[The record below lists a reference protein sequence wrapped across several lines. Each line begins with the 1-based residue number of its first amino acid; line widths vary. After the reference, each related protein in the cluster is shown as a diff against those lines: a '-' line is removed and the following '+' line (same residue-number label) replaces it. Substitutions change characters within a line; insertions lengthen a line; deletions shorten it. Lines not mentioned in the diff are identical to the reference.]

1 MGGEREREMF
11 LIVILLIS
19 TAFGRPNS
27 AQLQRSSVIS
37 DDLEAAELDI
47 LELEAGLSNL
57 QALVT
62 TGTTTLQRLEALQ
75 QIEGSFVAKFEGA
88 KSYLKQAKRELN
100 DLADTTVRDSRD
112 MILLLEDYDRIN
124 DPDLLEIAID
134 IMKDLMI
141 ETRER
146 LEEARKKYNSASEAF
161 ANLYTL
167 VKIRNQILDREVKH
181 NPSENFRAK
190 QAVFKSKSHSF
201 FQRAEII
208 FEDINDNIYLINK
221 WATSTEAV
229 RRNIERFPA
238 GYIYRYYIEVFK
250 TGILDMKNSAE
261 QFLA

>member
-1 MGGEREREMF
+1 MGSTSQTGREREREMF

-62 TGTTTLQRLEALQ
+62 TGTSTLQRLQ

-141 ETRER
+141 ETKER
-146 LEEARKKYNSASEAF
+146 LEEARKKYYSAREAF
-161 ANLYTL
+161 DYLYTL
-167 VKIRNQILDREVKH
+167 VEMHNQILDREVKH

-190 QAVFKSKSHSF
+190 QADFKSKSQSF
-201 FQRAEII
+201 LGRMEII
-208 FEDINDNIYLINK
+208 FEDINDNIDLINK
-221 WATSTEAV
+221 WAHRTEAA
-229 RRNIERFPA
+229 RKNIEYFPP
-238 GYIYRYYIEVFK
+238 GYIYRNTIEVFK
-250 TGILDMKNSAE
+250 TGLLDM
-261 QFLA
+261 

>member
-1 MGGEREREMF
+1 MGVLHRQGEREREMF

-62 TGTTTLQRLEALQ
+62 TGTTTLQRLQALQ
-75 QIEGSFVAKFEGA
+75 QIKGSFVAQFEGA
-88 KSYLKQAKRELN
+88 KSYLKQANRELN

-141 ETRER
+141 ETKER
-146 LEEARKKYNSASEAF
+146 LEEALKKYNSASEAF

-167 VKIRNQILDREVKH
+167 VEIRNQILDRYVK

-190 QAVFKSKSHSF
+190 QAV
-201 FQRAEII
+201 
-208 FEDINDNIYLINK
+208 
-221 WATSTEAV
+221 
-229 RRNIERFPA
+229 
-238 GYIYRYYIEVFK
+238 
-250 TGILDMKNSAE
+250 
-261 QFLA
+261 